1 MTRLLIYNSSAGD
14 EDHSGEDLADLLRSC
29 GWPVRLLSNDDD
41 DLEEVLRKAEAPVF
55 VAGGDGTVAK
65 VVIALRE
72 RSVPIIILPTG
83 GSNNIARAFGITASL
98 EDLAAGLANAQPSAF
113 DIALAEGRWGTKFF
127 VEAAGLGALTEA
139 LCGLDGS
146 PDSTEEK
153 LAMGRAALRRQLR
166 DAEPRAYE
174 LELDG
179 VATREMLLMLEV
191 LNIPGIGPRLEL
203 APDAAPGDGLL
214 HAVSL
219 SKEQRP
225 AFLHWLDRLEGPPP
239 VTVRACREV
248 RIEGGPER
256 VRLDDPKR
264 TTERGGAPVWFSL
277 HPCPATILIPV
288 AVSRVA

>member
-1 MTRLLIYNSSAGD
+1 MTGLLIYNSSAGD
-14 EDHSGEDLADLLRSC
+14 EDHSGEELADLLGSC
-29 GWPVRLLSNDDD
+29 GWPVRLLSSDDD
-41 DLEEVLRKAEAPVF
+41 NLEEVLREADVPVF

-72 RSVPIIILPTG
+72 RSVPIAILPTG

-98 EDLAAGLANAQPSAF
+98 EELAAGLTNAQPGAF

-127 VEAAGLGALTEA
+127 VEAAGLGALTDA
-139 LCGLDGS
+139 LCGLDGN
-146 PDSTEEK
+146 PGRTEEK
-153 LAMGRAALRRQLR
+153 LAMGRAALRRQLCN
-166 DAEPRAYE
+166 AKAHEYV

-179 VATREMLLMLEV
+179 RATHEMLLMFEV

-225 AFLHWLDRLEGPPP
+225 AFLQWLDRLEGPPP

-264 TTERGGAPVWFSL
+264 TTERKGTPVRFSL

-288 AVSRVA
+288 AVSKAA